1 MPALLSFCTT
11 PLPQVGLG
19 LGSVLWLVFMQCGA
33 KTDETAKCSWITHTV
48 TRARTHLEPVP
59 IRYVLVPCRVC
70 GPGLQPNMRMTRDD
84 NCSIRGIMVFA
95 ITVYGLQ

>member
-1 MPALLSFCTT
+1 MHK
-11 PLPQVGLG
+11 PQNAF
-19 LGSVLWLVFMQCGA
+19 GSL
-33 KTDETAKCSWITHTV
+33 

-70 GPGLQPNMRMTRDD
+70 GAGLQPNMRMTRDD

-95 ITVYGLQ
+95 IIFLLYDKRNISRLILIIIPFDNQQ